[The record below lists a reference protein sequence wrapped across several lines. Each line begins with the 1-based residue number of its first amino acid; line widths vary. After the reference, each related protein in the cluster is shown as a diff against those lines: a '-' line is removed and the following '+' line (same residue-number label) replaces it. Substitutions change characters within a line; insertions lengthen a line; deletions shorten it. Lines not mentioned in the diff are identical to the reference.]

1 MSELSEWL
9 AKTMRGE
16 RNTTALVIQGGRG
29 SGKGVA
35 VRMIEAALPGNL
47 VTYCDDRS
55 LMRNPFTA
63 FQRYMADSDI
73 VVMDEVR
80 LLNLLDA
87 AKNFLTA
94 DRVEVQRKGH
104 PMENLPIRA
113 NIILLSQEGFP
124 RNEENRRF
132 IVASPIEVIAEMIPH
147 LAK

>member
-16 RNTTALVIQGGRG
+16 RNSTALVIQGGRG

-35 VRMIEAALPGNL
+35 VRMIEAALPGKK
-47 VTYCDDRS
+47 VMTYVCDNRAIALDWFPR
-55 LMRNPFTA
+55 MMTE
-63 FQRYMADSDI
+63 ADI
-73 VVMDEVR
+73 TVMDEVR
-80 LLNLLDA
+80 MREHVERA
-87 AKNFLTA
+87 ESAFTSEFLE
-94 DRVEVQRKGH
+94 VERKGS
-104 PMENLPIRA
+104 PADMRPVRA
-113 NIILLSQEGFP
+113 NLILLANQYFP

>member
-16 RNTTALVIQGGRG
+16 RNSTALVIQGGRG

-35 VRMIEAALPGNL
+35 VRMIEAALPGKK
-47 VTYCDDRS
+47 VATFPCDSRAI
-55 LMRNPFTA
+55 A
-63 FQRYMADSDI
+63 FDVFPRMITGTDI
-73 VVMDEVR
+73 TVMDEVHTWEHVER
-80 LLNLLDA
+80 
-87 AKNFLTA
+87 AKNALTA
-94 DRVEVQRKGH
+94 EFLEVERKGS
-104 PMENLPIRA
+104 PADMRPVRA
-113 NIILLSQEGFP
+113 NLILLANQYFP